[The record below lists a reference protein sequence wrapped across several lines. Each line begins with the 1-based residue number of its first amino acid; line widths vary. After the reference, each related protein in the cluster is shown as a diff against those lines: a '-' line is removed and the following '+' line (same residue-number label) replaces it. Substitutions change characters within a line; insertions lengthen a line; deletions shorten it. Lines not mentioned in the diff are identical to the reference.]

1 MPNPIRFVSIL
12 VFLGT
17 LGLSG
22 CNHYAPNPSS
32 VSVSAIYIDQAPP
45 PRPRIV
51 VPPAPNS
58 IAVWID
64 GYWNW
69 TGVQFVWVDGF
80 WDPNPPQALH
90 WVRDRWAQSNRG
102 WYRQPGQW
110 HAAPLGRRR

>member
-1 MPNPIRFVSIL
+1 MPNSIRFVSIL
-12 VFLGT
+12 MFFGT

-22 CNHYAPNPSS
+22 CNHYAPNPNS
-32 VSVSAIYIDQAPP
+32 VSVSAIYIDQSPP

-64 GYWNW
+64 DYWNW

-80 WDPNPPQALH
+80 WDLNPPQAQHL
-90 WVRDRWAQSNRG
+90 VRDRWAQSNRG
-102 WYRQPGQW
+102 WYRQPDQW
-110 HAAPLGRRR
+110 HAAPLGRRT